1 MGSWG
6 LSVLAYFPYLQ
17 RCGACLFVQHLHPWG
32 HPQFHPESA
41 INNSRKS
48 LSKCLGLKRP
58 YGYTT
63 PRCYH
68 EIFIQQLKAN
78 SVNLA
83 APHWNSP
90 GGYFRYLLLRFHS
103 LTESVETCLLHLPS
117 NSRHENAHAGCQT
130 QRHLQSYLYGTRFQL
145 ETILP
150 SGYTRQEWNARW
162 FETVCWGLRAAP

>member
-6 LSVLAYFPYLQ
+6 LSVLADFAYLQ

-41 INNSRKS
+41 ISNSRKS
-48 LSKCLGLKRP
+48 LSKCLGLKHP

-83 APHWNSP
+83 APNWNSP
-90 GGYFRYLLLRFHS
+90 RGYFGYLLLRFHS
-103 LTESVETCLLHLPS
+103 LTESVETCLLHLPTVGMKTRMLVAKHRGIYNHTCMGHDS
-117 NSRHENAHAGCQT
+117 NWKQVCQAGT
-130 QRHLQSYLYGTRFQL
+130 HDKNEMRT
-145 ETILP
+145 
-150 SGYTRQEWNARW
+150 W